1 MAEQTFEPK
10 ASVGGHTLARAN
22 LDDVPAIQSMTRAAY
37 SKYIDRIGKE
47 PAPMKADYNELIRTQ
62 LVYVLRND
70 ETNEA
75 VGAILLRHDPATK
88 ALHVNNL
95 VVAPDAQG
103 RGYGRVL
110 MRCAEDVARAC
121 RCTNLQLY
129 TNVKM
134 FENLALYPKLGFV
147 ETERKTED
155 GYERVFFRRD
165 LEGEALR

>member
-1 MAEQTFEPK
+1 MAEQIFEPK
-10 ASVGGHTLARAN
+10 VSIEGHSLSRAN
-22 LDDVPAIQSMTRAAY
+22 SDDVPAIQTMIRAAY

-47 PAPMKADYNELIRTQ
+47 PAPMKADYNELIKTQ

-70 ETNEA
+70 KNRQV
-75 VGAILLRHDPATK
+75 VGAIILRHEA
-88 ALHVNNL
+88 AVESLHINNL
-95 VVAPDAQG
+95 VVAPAAQG

-110 MRCAEDVARAC
+110 MRCAEDVARAY

-134 FENLALYPKLGFV
+134 FENLVLYPKMGFI

-155 GYERVFFRRD
+155 GYERVYFRRE
-165 LEGEALR
+165 LAGSKY